1 MPDFSK
7 KLDKLEQ
14 LEEFRDLTQDGDI
27 NRVLLFSKKG
37 NIPPIFKILSA
48 IFRDRFRFGFVNVDT
63 AKDIVK
69 QFEE

>member
-1 MPDFSK
+1 
-7 KLDKLEQ
+7 
-14 LEEFRDLTQDGDI
+14 
-27 NRVLLFSKKG
+27 VLLFSKKG
-37 NIPPIFKILSA
+37 NIPSIFKILSA